1 MIHANRIVPRFLLS
15 AILAMIMTFFL
26 QSVLGAVADTA
37 TSVSPVVGAND
48 QPPFTAD
55 QISKIQ
61 KLING
66 SGGHDGHM
74 ADTVATALGLGE
86 ISGTLRSFGVDAGK
100 KGQYEISILPNNS
113 GYVIVHQVTDSARII
128 RLDSNFAFVSAITR
142 TCGNIPA
149 AMPIP
154 DANRFY
160 SEDIATWRKIIDKLG
175 SP

>member
-26 QSVLGAVADTA
+26 LSVLGAVADTA
-37 TSVSPVVGAND
+37 
-48 QPPFTAD
+48 
-55 QISKIQ
+55 
-61 KLING
+61 
-66 SGGHDGHM
+66 
-74 ADTVATALGLGE
+74 
-86 ISGTLRSFGVDAGK
+86 
-100 KGQYEISILPNNS
+100 
-113 GYVIVHQVTDSARII
+113 RIM

-142 TCGNIPA
+142 TGGNIPA